1 MQNSGKKCLIVVG
14 GGAAGFFCA
23 LRAAELYPE
32 IRVVVLEKT
41 GKLLSK
47 VAVSGGGRCN
57 VTHQFDSQSEMIKQ
71 YPRGGAFLKKAF
83 HQFFVKDTISWFSD
97 RGVDLKVEA
106 DGRMFP
112 VTDSS
117 QTIIDCFLQEAAR
130 LNIECRLHANVSQVQ
145 VNKAEYPS
153 DKYPRQFNL
162 TLANGEQLQSD
173 WLVVA
178 TGGLHH
184 PAGYAWLQSLGH
196 IIEKTVPSLFTIN
209 LNKHPITKLMGVSVT
224 DAQVSI
230 PGTRFV
236 ERGPVLI
243 THWGL
248 SGPAVLR
255 LSAWAAFEL
264 ADRAYKCQVRINWLP
279 DMHEQSVSAVLANL
293 RQEKAPAK
301 IGNRNPFSLPSRLWE
316 YHLGQVNINVES
328 RWADLKA
335 VQQHALAKQ
344 LCLEVVEMN
353 GKTTFKEEFVTAG
366 GISLQDVHSHSL
378 ESKIQAGLFFAG
390 EVLNIDGV
398 TGGYNFQNAWTS
410 GWIVASHLQDTT
422 PVKLS

>member
-1 MQNSGKKCLIVVG
+1 MRSPGKKCLIVVG

-23 LRAAELYPE
+23 LRAAALYPE
-32 IRVVVLEKT
+32 IRVVILEKT

-57 VTHQFDSQSEMIKQ
+57 VTHQSDYPSELIKQ
-71 YPRGGAFLKKAF
+71 YPRGGTLLKKSF
-83 HQFFVKDTISWFSD
+83 HQFFVKDTINWFAE
-97 RGVDLKVEA
+97 RGVALKVEA

-117 QTIIDCFLQEAAR
+117 QTIIDCFLQEAAA
-130 LNIECRLHANVSQVQ
+130 LQVECRLHANVSQVSELHGAMDQ
-145 VNKAEYPS
+145 KTAAGRFEVV
-153 DKYPRQFNL
+153 
-162 TLANGEQLQSD
+162 LANGEKLRCD

-184 PAGYAWLQSLGH
+184 PAGYPWLKSLGH
-196 IIEKTVPSLFTIN
+196 DIEKTVPSLFTIN
-209 LNKHPITKLMGVSVT
+209 LPKHPITQLMGVSVG
-224 DAQVSI
+224 DVQVSI

-236 ERGPVLI
+236 ERGPLLI

-264 ADRAYKCQVRINWLP
+264 AERAYQCPVRINWLP
-279 DMHEQSVSAVLANL
+279 ELHEQSASNLLAQW
-293 RQEKAPAK
+293 RQEKASAK
-301 IGNRNPFSLPSRLWE
+301 IGNKHPFVLPARLWE
-316 YHLGQVNINVES
+316 YHLKQTNIDAET

-335 VQQHALAKQ
+335 SQQHALAKQ
-344 LCLEVVEMN
+344 LCLETVQMN

-366 GISLQDVHSHSL
+366 GISLQDVHAHSL
-378 ESKIQAGLFFAG
+378 ESRIHPGLFFAG
-390 EVLNIDGV
+390 EVLNVDGV
-398 TGGYNFQNAWTS
+398 TGGYNFQHAWTS
-410 GWIVASHLQDTT
+410 GWIVAEHLMDA
-422 PVKLS
+422 PPANLC

>member
-1 MQNSGKKCLIVVG
+1 MHNSGKKCLIVVG

-23 LRAAELYPE
+23 LRAAEIYPD
-32 IRVVVLEKT
+32 INVVVLEKT

-57 VTHQFDSQSEMIKQ
+57 VTHLFESQSEMTKQ
-71 YPRGGAFLKKAF
+71 YPRGSAFLKKAF

-97 RGVDLKVEA
+97 RGVSLKVES

-117 QTIIDCFLQEAAR
+117 QTIIDCFLQEAVR
-130 LNIECRLHANVSQVQ
+130 LNVTCRLHANVSQVH
-145 VNKAEYPS
+145 VNKTES
-153 DKYPRQFNL
+153 LSEKTKRFSL
-162 TLANGEQLQSD
+162 TLANGDQLHCD

-184 PAGYAWLQSLGH
+184 PAGYTWIQSLGH
-196 IIEKTVPSLFTIN
+196 VIEKTVPSLFTVN
-209 LNKHPITKLMGVSVT
+209 LQKHPITKLMGVSVA

-236 ERGPVLI
+236 ERGPVLV

-264 ADRAYKCQVRINWLP
+264 AERDYKCQVRINWLP
-279 DMHEQSVSAVLANL
+279 DMHEQSVSALLANC
-293 RQEKAPAK
+293 RQEKASAK
-301 IGNRNPFSLPSRLWE
+301 MGNKNPFSLPSRLWE
-316 YHLGQVNINVES
+316 YHLSQVNISTET

-344 LCLEVVEMN
+344 ICLEIFEMN

-378 ESKIQAGLFFAG
+378 ESKFQPGLFFAG

-410 GWIVASHLQDTT
+410 GWIVATHLQDSM
-422 PVKLS
+422 PVNLS